1 MAINIPNQ
9 QSRQWKQGN
18 DSDLMGNIS
27 VTKNITFDNKGYLR
41 LSGSPRAVIDQSTS
55 NFNNPAVILPFDGSY
70 FTQTWDSPFTIN
82 IRPLAEKPTAFT
94 DSLGTVGGGIQS
106 DAIWFGGK
114 MPFSDENSVSYYDP
128 TLSVGYRVV
137 DTNITLTNT
146 SQSQHPIVGML
157 SLAAIAVADVNSVK
171 IYNNPLTA
179 TPVLANTLQILSDY
193 MITGMVYFN
202 QQLYVATKHNYSGK
216 ACLFVWNGQGNAA
229 QQAYEVDSNIIFSIC
244 VHKDSV
250 VILTGDGALLRYN
263 GAGFTLLDAF
273 PIYYTNRVLTDVTN
287 IGLYKNI
294 MKSNGDVIY
303 ILFNDQ
309 ENNSKRESNQPDGVW
324 CYDDNVGL
332 YHKYS
337 LSNSMVYT
345 ETIATSNVDTGTSI
359 ITVTSAPITGTEVY
373 YRKGISLIGGL
384 TNETKY
390 FVIKLSA
397 TTIKL
402 ATTKANALAGTG
414 ITLTST
420 GSISQQLVFFPNYDF
435 GQTYT
440 ERTMALGLIT
450 IPTPDSQYGYD
461 LIWGGEVPQRTLT
474 GSDGMLGSIS
484 VGVEARGYFITPKI
498 TSQNVLDKFN
508 LVTLKFSPM
517 QSELDKIIIK
527 YRTVDDMKE
536 TINLANWAGTWTSAT
551 TFTSTATELADTSI
565 GDEVE
570 ILKGAGGGMLAHIT
584 DISENAGTYTI
595 TIDESFEN
603 YTAGDKCKFVT
614 RNWTKWKTIS
624 YADHNAE
631 KGFISENIGATGKF
645 IQLKIELRGVS
656 VRVEELSIDNKYHL
670 PSKQ

>member
-1 MAINIPNQ
+1 MTNIPNQ
-9 QSRQWKQGN
+9 QTKQWKQGN
-18 DSDLMGNIS
+18 ASDLMGNIS

-41 LSGSPRAVIDQSTS
+41 LSGSPRAVIDQSTTD
-55 NFNNPAVILPFDGSY
+55 FNNPAVILPFDGSY

-82 IRPLAEKPTAFT
+82 YKPLSEKPVKFT
-94 DSLGTVGGGIQS
+94 DNLGTVGGGIQS
-106 DAIWFGGK
+106 DATWFGGK

-128 TLSVGYRVV
+128 TLTANNRVV

-146 SQSQHPIVGML
+146 SQSQHPLVGML

-202 QQLYVATKHNYSGK
+202 QYLYIATKHNYSGK
-216 ACLFVWNGQGNAA
+216 ACLFVWNGQGSAA

-244 VHKDSV
+244 VHKDSI
-250 VILTGDGALLRYN
+250 VILTGDGSLLRFN
-263 GAGFTLLDAF
+263 GSGFTLLDAF

-303 ILFNDQ
+303 ILFNDK
-309 ENNSKRESNQPDGVW
+309 ENSSEKMVNQPDGVW
-324 CYDDNVGL
+324 CYDDSVGL

-337 LSNSMVYT
+337 LSNSLVYT
-345 ETIATSNVDTGTSI
+345 ETITTSNVDTGTSI
-359 ITVTSAPITGTEVY
+359 ITVANAPVTGTEVY
-373 YRKGISLIGGL
+373 FREGSSSLGGL
-384 TNETKY
+384 TDETKY
-390 FVIKLSA
+390 FVIKLSN

-402 ATTKANALAGTG
+402 ATTKANALTGTS
-414 ITLTST
+414 ITLTSN
-420 GSISQQLVFFPNYDF
+420 GSNTQKLVFFPNTDY
-435 GQTYT
+435 GQTYC
-440 ERTMALGLIT
+440 ERTMAIGLMNIPLGD
-450 IPTPDSQYGYD
+450 PQYGFD
-461 LIWGGEVPQRTLT
+461 LIWGAEVPQRTLT

-484 VGVEARGYFITPKI
+484 TEVESRGYFITPKI
-498 TSQNVLDKFN
+498 VSPNITDKFN

-536 TINLANWAGTWTSAT
+536 TMDLSGWTGTWTSTT
-551 TFTSTATELADTSI
+551 TFTSTETNLADTVI

-570 ILKGAGGGMLAHIT
+570 IVKGAGGGLIAHIT
-584 DISENAGTYTI
+584 DISSNAGTYTI
-595 TIDESFEN
+595 TIDEAFSN
-603 YTAGDKCKFVT
+603 YISGDKCKFVT
-614 RNWTKWKTIS
+614 RNWKKWKTI
-624 YADHNAE
+624 AHGDNNAE

-645 IQLKIELRGVS
+645 IQLKIELRGIKT
-656 VRVEELSIDNKYHL
+656 RVEELQIDNKYHL